1 MISINKPI
9 IKIDSTSESNRLRIG
24 RCTKELNDGDTIT
37 DIEITSSQIAL
48 EGGDVIMVNGQSLTL
63 TGTEAIGSTRLVV
76 DSVTLSQSITHGAW
90 VEMDQADLFVQYQRK
105 TAGSVAGFRVDA
117 DGLTKGG
124 IEITGWLD
132 SDTMSGATA
141 NNVPTAESV
150 KAYVDRN
157 PINYSFITCTGTA
170 LTSATNGDGN
180 AVVVPFDTESDV
192 SSTNTITLLGSGG
205 GGYTNGEY
213 AFYLDAAANSGTYN
227 LSWNISTN
235 TNAVN
240 NRVLGGVKLQSGTES
255 GGTVTWSDVN
265 FSHSWIYNRG
275 TGGLRYASIGME
287 TTISQAGSGTQTYYR
302 IVLWKEDASN
312 AGVKLITTTNGTQL
326 FIKQLD

>member
-9 IKIDSTSESNRLRIG
+9 QNIDKTIESNRLRIG

-63 TGTEAIGSTRLVV
+63 TGTEAVGSTRLVV
-76 DSVTLSQSITHGAW
+76 DSVTLSQSITFGDW

-150 KAYVDRN
+150 KAYVDRI

-170 LTSATNGDGN
+170 LTSATNGDAN
-180 AVVVPFDTESDV
+180 AVVIPFDTESDV

-213 AFYLDAAANSGTYN
+213 AFYLDAAANTGTYN

-240 NRVLGGVKLQSGTES
+240 NRVLGGVKLQSGTED
-255 GGTVTWSDVN
+255 GGSITWSDVN

-287 TTISQAGSGTQTYYR
+287 TTISQEGSDTQTYYR

>member
-9 IKIDSTSESNRLRIG
+9 INIDKTIESNRLRIG

-37 DIEITSSQIAL
+37 AIEITSSQIAL

-63 TGTEAIGSTRLVV
+63 TGTEAVGSTRLVV
-76 DSVTLSQSITHGAW
+76 DSVTLSQSITFGDW

-150 KAYVDRN
+150 KAYVDRI

-170 LTSATNGDGN
+170 LTSATNGDAN
-180 AVVVPFDTESDV
+180 AVVIPFDTESDV

-213 AFYLDAAANSGTYN
+213 AFYLDAAENTGTYN

-265 FSHSWIYNRG
+265 FTHSWIYNRG
-275 TGGLRYASIGME
+275 TGGLRYASIGMQ
-287 TTISQAGSGTQTYYR
+287 TTISQAASETQTYYR